1 MATAVN
7 PTIQYIFNPNASPP
21 DDNTKVGGI
30 INRGSSP
37 GHKGTEISLGQYSQ
51 FVPGPSGAI
60 NAIHLDGVDSFPRSS
75 AVGTGID
82 TGTTTGDPTI
92 NIASGP
98 FTVMAWVNRDGVS
111 GDNMVFGTG
120 FGGATDNPNSDG
132 TGALHLGFRDT
143 AVYYGFWNGDSNAPG
158 FLPGE
163 WHHVAWRHDGA
174 SQQDI
179 FIDGEQAS
187 SDPNRQQY
195 GNDFNM
201 LVGREVFNDGAFAG
215 SLSDVRVYPV
225 MLADADIAAIA
236 ASPP

>member
-30 INRGSSP
+30 INRGSAT
-37 GHKGTEISLGQYSQ
+37 GFKGTEISLGQHTQ

-60 NAIHLDGVDSFPRSS
+60 NALHFDGVDSDPPTSTI
-75 AVGTGID
+75 GTGID
-82 TGTTTGDPTI
+82 VGGTTGDPNI

-98 FTVMAWVNRDGVS
+98 FTVMAWVNRDLLS

-120 FGGATDNPNSDG
+120 FGGPNDNPNTDG

-143 AVYYGFWNGDSNAPG
+143 AIHYGFWNHDNSATGP
-158 FLPGE
+158 LPSE
-163 WHHVAWRHDGA
+163 WHHVAWRHDGVTTE
-174 SQQDI
+174 DI
-179 FIDGEQAS
+179 LLDGELIS
-187 SDPNRQQY
+187 TDSGGLQY
-195 GNDFNM
+195 GNDFEL
-201 LVGREVFNDGAFAG
+201 LVGRQVFNQGAFVG
-215 SLSDVRVYPV
+215 SLSDVRIYNV
-225 MLADADIAAIA
+225 MLTDAQVAAIA